1 MSIKLQ
7 QRLIN
12 LALLAGMTCICLIIC
27 EVAARLL
34 MHNTVVLFPRN
45 FTEAHYEGV
54 TLRRLIPN
62 ATFWHTSVDGSW
74 QFRTNAQGF
83 RDDENYKH
91 EKPPGQR
98 RILML
103 GDSQTQG
110 FEVRQAA
117 TFAKRL
123 ERRLRDKGMSVQ
135 VLNTGMSGFGT
146 AEELMFLQHEGMK
159 YSPDAIVLAFFAN
172 DFDDSVKSGLY
183 ELVNDKLVVRSTSYT
198 PGVTA
203 IKVMNAVPG
212 AFWLS
217 QNSYLF
223 SILVNTFWETAKE
236 ALRVTAKR
244 ELTTE
249 YAVRVSE
256 VSEYER
262 QLVIALLRQMHAVA
276 QAANVPFIVV
286 EIPSPVADADP
297 RAWQPSVADDLVPAV
312 ISSCDIYIPASE
324 YLAGA
329 QKGSVFVPHGQRHIS
344 EQTHAKIAAALD
356 GILSEIS
363 PRFSIGASYPAD
375 TMSPH

>member
-45 FTEAHYEGV
+45 FTEAQYEGV

-83 RDDENYKH
+83 RDDENYEH

-183 ELVNDKLVVRSTSYT
+183 ELADGKLVVRSTSYT

>member
-45 FTEAHYEGV
+45 FTEAQYEGV

-83 RDDENYKH
+83 RDDENYEH

-183 ELVNDKLVVRSTSYT
+183 ELADGKLVVRSTSYT

-329 QKGSVFVPHGQRHIS
+329 QKGSVFVPHGQRHVS